1 MIKVI
6 IPPPK
11 NAVFSPNAAQH
22 PTSRDRHIAEIK
34 SMGRIVWQTSSG
46 YNQRSR
52 GKTLMSRWKTVIGS
66 KLKARTF
73 NNQKTIANIGVSVLN
88 RMTELARP
96 KFEGT
101 A

>member
-11 NAVFSPNAAQH
+11 KAVFSPNVAQH

-46 YNQRSR
+46 YNQRS
-52 GKTLMSRWKTVIGS
+52 
-66 KLKARTF
+66 
-73 NNQKTIANIGVSVLN
+73 
-88 RMTELARP
+88 
-96 KFEGT
+96 
-101 A
+101 